1 MPDTAISLTPMQLAT
16 GDLEHEI
23 ATTRRMLER
32 VPEEHLAWKPHEKSM
47 SLGALASHIANLLWW
62 QTLMLEHDEFDM
74 AAPQPTVT
82 APESRAALLQEFDE
96 KVAVLREALAQTDEA
111 ALARPWTLRRGDH
124 VIFIQPKIAVL
135 RGFGISHMVHH
146 RGQLSVYLRLL
157 DVPVPPSYGPTADEQ
172 GM

>member
-1 MPDTAISLTPMQLAT
+1 MTNPTTLLSPMQLAT
-16 GDLEHEI
+16 GDLEHEL

-32 VPEEHLAWKPHEKSM
+32 LPEEHFAWKPHDKSM

-62 QTLMLEHDEFDM
+62 QTTMLQQDGFDM
-74 AAPQPTVT
+74 AAPQPPRT

-96 KVAVLREALAQTDEA
+96 KATVLREALAQTDEA
-111 ALARPWTLRRGDH
+111 TLAQPWTLRRGDH
-124 VIFIQPKIAVL
+124 VIFTQPKAAIL

-157 DVPVPPSYGPTADEQ
+157 DVPVPPSYGPTADEG